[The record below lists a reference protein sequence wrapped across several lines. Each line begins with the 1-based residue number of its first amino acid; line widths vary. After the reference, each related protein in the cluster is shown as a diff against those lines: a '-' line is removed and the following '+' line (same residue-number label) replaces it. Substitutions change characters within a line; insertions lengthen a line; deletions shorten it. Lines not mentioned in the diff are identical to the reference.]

1 MKRQIWFFQ
10 FVLLV
15 FLTLPLAIVP
25 RKISLKVGGFLG
37 SLLFL
42 FWRSRRTIAIE
53 NLKAAVA
60 RNAITTDS
68 DPELIIGRNFRNL
81 GKSFIEIIKIYYGL
95 DAAILHDIEIRG
107 MENFEKAREK
117 GKGIIFITGH
127 CGNWELI
134 GIALSAKLTKINGVA
149 RPQKNPYLNRII
161 EKAREKHG
169 NHVIYKKGALK
180 KILTALKR
188 KEAVGILMDQSVIR
202 AEGVITEFLGKK
214 AYTMKMPAVIARKTG
229 AAVLPVFI
237 RRNNDGHIIEI
248 GEAIELDKSEDND
261 RAVLNDTVSFI
272 GRIEEYIR
280 RNPSEW
286 LWMHRRW
293 KRIQPE

>member
-1 MKRQIWFFQ
+1 MKRPAFFFQ

-42 FWRSRRTIAIE
+42 FWRSRRHIAVE

-68 DPELIIGRNFRNL
+68 DPELIIRRNFRNL

-95 DAAILHDIEIRG
+95 GAGIFENIGIKG
-107 MENFEKAREK
+107 KENFEKARKK

-149 RPQKNPYLNRII
+149 RAQNNPYLNRII

-188 KEAVGILMDQSVIR
+188 KEAVGILMDQSVIK

-248 GEAIELDKSEDND
+248 GEAMELDKSEDTD

-272 GRIEEYIR
+272 GRVEEYIR